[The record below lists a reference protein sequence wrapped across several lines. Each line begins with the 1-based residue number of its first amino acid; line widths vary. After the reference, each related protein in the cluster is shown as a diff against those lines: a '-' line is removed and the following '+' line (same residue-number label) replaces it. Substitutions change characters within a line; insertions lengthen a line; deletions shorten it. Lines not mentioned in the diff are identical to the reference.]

1 MSTFRSRLL
10 IAVAGAAVL
19 ALAAACGG
27 SDDQAATSAST
38 EDQADTLR
46 LGYFPNFTHAPALV
60 GIDQGIFAE
69 HLGDVTLETTTFNAG
84 PEVIEALFTGA
95 IDASFIGPN
104 PAINGFAQSNGEALR
119 IVSGSTSGGAFLV
132 VREGIDSVE
141 DLESTTL
148 ATPQLGNTQDVALRH
163 WLKENGYET
172 TLEGQGDV
180 VITPM
185 ANGDTLTAFHAGQ
198 VDGAF
203 LPEPWATRLVTEAGA
218 HVLLDE
224 ADLWP
229 DGRFVTTHLIVSRA
243 YLDENPDVV
252 NSLIAGELAA
262 IDFINEN
269 PDEAQAVVNDAIE
282 ELTGQRIS
290 DELLAAA
297 WPNVEFTVDPVP
309 HSLIE
314 GARHAEEVGLLE
326 PVDLDGIY
334 ELGPLN
340 DLLAEAGR
348 DPVSD
353 Q

>member
-1 MSTFRSRLL
+1 MPIARSRL
-10 IAVAGAAVL
+10 IAVAGTAL

-69 HLGDVTLETTTFNAG
+69 HLGDVTLETTMFNAG
-84 PEVIEALFTGA
+84 PAVIEALFAGA

-104 PAINGFAQSNGEALR
+104 PAINGFAQSNGDALR

-141 DLESTTL
+141 DLEGTTL
-148 ATPQLGNTQDVALRH
+148 GTPQLGNTQDVALRH
-163 WLKENGYET
+163 WLKENGFET

-185 ANGDTLTAFHAGQ
+185 ANGDTLTAFHAGE

-218 HVLLDE
+218 QVLIDE

-229 DGRFVTTHLIVSRA
+229 DGRFVTTHLIVSTS
-243 YLDENPDVV
+243 YLAENPDVV
-252 NSLIAGELAA
+252 TNLIAGELTA
-262 IDFINEN
+262 IDFINES
-269 PDEAQAVVNDAIE
+269 PDEAQTIVNDAIE

-297 WPNVEFTVDPVP
+297 WPNVDFTVDPVP
-309 HSLIE
+309 H
-314 GARHAEEVGLLE
+314 
-326 PVDLDGIY
+326 
-334 ELGPLN
+334 
-340 DLLAEAGR
+340 
-348 DPVSD
+348 
-353 Q
+353 

>member
-1 MSTFRSRLL
+1 MSPRFRLAS
-10 IAVAGAAVL
+10 AAAGTALL

-27 SDDQAATSAST
+27 TGDQTSASSN
-38 EDQADTLR
+38 QADTLR

-60 GIDQGIFAE
+60 GVQEGIFAE

-84 PEVIEALFTGA
+84 PDVIEALFTGA

-104 PAINGFAQSNGEALR
+104 PAINGFAQSDGEALR

-132 VREGIDSVE
+132 VRDGIDSVE
-141 DLESTTL
+141 DLAGATV

-163 WLKENGYET
+163 WLKENGFET

-180 VITPM
+180 VIAPM
-185 ANGDTLTAFHAGQ
+185 ANGDTLTAFHSGD

-224 ADLWP
+224 AQLWP
-229 DGRFVTTHLIVSRA
+229 QGRFVTTHLIVSTA
-243 YLDENPDVV
+243 FLEENPDVV
-252 NSLIAGELAA
+252 KGLIAGELAA
-262 IDFINEN
+262 IEFINDDA
-269 PDEAQAVVNDAIE
+269 DEAQLVVNDAIE

-290 DELLAAA
+290 AELLAAA

-309 HSLIE
+309 YSLVE
-314 GARHAEEVGLLE
+314 GARHAEEVGLLD

-334 ELGPLN
+334 QLDLLN
-340 DLLAEAGR
+340 ELLAEAGR
-348 DPVSD
+348 EPVSA